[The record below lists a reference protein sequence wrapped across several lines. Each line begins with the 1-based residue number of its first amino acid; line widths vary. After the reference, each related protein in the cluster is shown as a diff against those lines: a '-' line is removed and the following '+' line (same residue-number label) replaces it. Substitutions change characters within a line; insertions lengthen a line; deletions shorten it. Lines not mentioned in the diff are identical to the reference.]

1 MKYLSRVLLCASL
14 LFSSSIFAS
23 PVNINSAS
31 ASKIAQ
37 SLNGIGAK
45 KAQAI
50 VDYRTKNGRFS
61 SLKRLL
67 NVKGIG
73 QSIIAKNKKDIL
85 LK

>member
-1 MKYLSRVLLCASL
+1 MKYLSRALLCALL

-31 ASKIAQ
+31 ASEMAQ
-37 SLNGIGAK
+37 SLNGIGEK

-50 VDYRTKNGRFS
+50 VDYREKNGHFS
-61 SLKRLL
+61 SMDMLL

-73 QSIIAKNKKDIL
+73 QSIISKNKENIL